1 MGFPWTVPTT
11 TSQLRS
17 AAAYTP
23 GGILRPVERSLKAD
37 LDQRLARIEGQV
49 RGLRRLIAED
59 AYCCD
64 ILTQISAVTSVLH
77 QTAAKLA
84 SAHIRHC
91 VAGTSKAHPQACQMT
106 TEELHAELD
115 QVLRRLMKG

>member
-1 MGFPWTVPTT
+1 MD
-11 TSQLRS
+11 S
-17 AAAYTP
+17 A
-23 GGILRPVERSLKAD
+23 LKTD
-37 LDQRLARIEGQV
+37 VDKRLARIEGQV
-49 RGLRRLIAED
+49 RGLRRLVAED

-64 ILTQISAVTSVLH
+64 VLNQISAVTSALN

-91 VAGTSKAHPQACQMT
+91 VAGTDEAHPQACQMT

-115 QVLRRLMKG
+115 QVLRRLTKG